1 MITKVVD
8 RQVPKGSWYVC
19 HYDCYRKLQISN
31 MPLEFIHSC
40 YFYSTSS
47 SPLLL
52 RGAPDT
58 AQILCRGFTPQA
70 TASEGLAQGPY
81 LAARAGLERMT
92 LRTKGDESTNEPPR
106 P

>member
-40 YFYSTSS
+40 YFYSTAS

-52 RGAPDT
+52 
-58 AQILCRGFTPQA
+58 RGFTPQA

-81 LAARAGLERMT
+81 VAARAGLERMT